1 MKNSLALILSVWTAI
16 AVNASNPS
24 DVRQYEIRANN
35 FTELRVMDGFNVV
48 YKSLPD
54 SAGIV
59 SFRAAPDIAPEVM
72 VTPDEK
78 KRRLTVQLANVGSR
92 TAGLPTLYIY
102 SDSLTR
108 IENNSDSAVSVHN
121 LKPVKHFSARLE
133 GNGLLTVEGV
143 AATTVNATKFTGNGT
158 LRISGK
164 CDKAKISNSGT
175 GYINAGDLAAREV
188 NCSLWGTGTVL
199 CNPSGKLNI
208 KGMSATVIYRGEPE
222 VKSRMW
228 GGKVIKDE
236 PAQ

>member
-1 MKNSLALILSVWTAI
+1 MKNSLALILSIFALTA
-16 AVNASNPS
+16 AGASNQS
-24 DVRQYEIRANN
+24 DTRQYEIRANN

-48 YKSLPD
+48 YSSCPD

-59 SFRAAPDIAPEVM
+59 SFRAATDIAPEVM

-78 KRRLTVQLANVGSR
+78 KRRLTVQLANVGSKAR
-92 TAGLPTLYIY
+92 SLPTLYIY

-108 IENNSDSAVSVHN
+108 IENNSDSAVVVRN
-121 LKPVKHFSARLE
+121 LKPVRHFSARLE
-133 GNGLLTVEGV
+133 GNGRLTVEGV
-143 AATTVNATKFTGNGT
+143 EATTVNATKFTGNGT
-158 LRISGK
+158 LKISGK
-164 CDKAKISNSGT
+164 CDKTKISNSGT
-175 GYINAGDLAAREV
+175 GYINAGDLEAKEV

-208 KGMSATVIYRGEPE
+208 KGLSATVIYRGNPE
-222 VKSRMW
+222 VKSHMW